1 MELLDRFESAMERG
15 INGVFG
21 RVFRSAVKPV
31 DVTSA
36 VRRAMDDHVQEYTQ
50 DHMVAPNQFTIRVAA
65 TDMKNLQRLGLDVLE
80 QEISK
85 VATRHAEENDYALI
99 GPVEVEFDTGSEEL
113 TGQLEIEAGMER
125 GAVAPATSQV
135 ASATHPIIEVEG
147 ERLLLTEP
155 VTVIGRGVDVD
166 IRVDD
171 PSVSRRHLELRI
183 TPEGVIASDLGAT
196 NGLFVEGHKVDAAT
210 LVDGNQIVIGR
221 TRILFWTSAAE
232 ENSFD

>member
-1 MELLDRFESAMERG
+1 MGLLDRFESAMERG
-15 INGVFG
+15 VNGLFS

-36 VRRAMDDHVQEYTQ
+36 VRRAMDDHVQEYAQ
-50 DHMVAPNQFTIRVAA
+50 DHMVAPNQFTVRVAA
-65 TDMKNLQRLGLDVLE
+65 SDMKNLQTLGLDVLE
-80 QEISK
+80 HEIGK

-99 GPVEVEFDTGSEEL
+99 GPIEVDFDTGADEL
-113 TGQLEIEAGMER
+113 TGQLEIEASMER

-135 ASATHPIIEVEG
+135 ASLTHPIIEVEG

-155 VTVIGRGVDVD
+155 VTIIGRGVDVD

-171 PSVSRRHLELRI
+171 PSVSRHHLELRI
-183 TPEGVIASDLGAT
+183 TPDGVIASDLGAT
-196 NGLFVEGHKVDAAT
+196 NGLYVEGHKVDAAT

-221 TRILFWTSAAE
+221 TRILFWTSGAE
-232 ENSFD
+232 ESSTD